1 MMLNLFS
8 VAEKQDIPVFYF
20 PLPACKSIS
29 LFDNGSFFIGLDN
42 SAPITFIEEQTHLG
56 HELGHCLTGSFYN
69 RYSEYDLKARHERRA
84 DIWAIKTMVPAA
96 LLVDLLKSGL
106 SVYEIS
112 ETLSVT
118 EDYIVKAYFYYKDH
132 GVSFSGEAV

>member
-1 MMLNLFS
+1 MLNLFS

-20 PLPACKSIS
+20 SLPACKSIS

-69 RYSEYDLKARHERRA
+69 RYSEFDLKARHERRA

-118 EDYIVKAYFYYKDH
+118 EEYIIKAYFYYKDH
-132 GVSFSGEAV
+132 GVSFSSEAV